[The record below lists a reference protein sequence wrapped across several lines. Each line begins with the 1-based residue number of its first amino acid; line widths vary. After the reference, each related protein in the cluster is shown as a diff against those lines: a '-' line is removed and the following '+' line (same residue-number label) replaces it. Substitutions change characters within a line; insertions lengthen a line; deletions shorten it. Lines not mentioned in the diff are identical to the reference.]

1 MGPNVDGFKIAYS
14 LGTFY
19 CKLHWKRWCSES
31 YLHCLDSLSSVAG
44 SALTAAVATGLTIA
58 AIPIVST

>member
-1 MGPNVDGFKIAYS
+1 MGSNVNGSEIAYS

-19 CKLHWKRWCSES
+19 CKWRLRRCCSES

>member
-19 CKLHWKRWCSES
+19 CKLRLKRCCSES
-31 YLHCLDSLSSVAG
+31 YLHCLDYLSSAAG
-44 SALTAAVATGLTIA
+44 SALTATVVTRLTIA